1 MLFGLG
7 IRFLGEKGSE
17 LAAHYF
23 HTIDAIMAADVET
36 IEETE
41 GIGKITAKSL
51 YDYFHDEKNIEM
63 INKLKNAGVLME
75 EIKEESE
82 SGMFSGN
89 LLYLQESLQL
99 WEGVRHQI

>member
-1 MLFGLG
+1 
-7 IRFLGEKGSE
+7 
-17 LAAHYF
+17 
-23 HTIDAIMAADVET
+23 MAADVET

-82 SGMFSGN
+82 SGMFSG
-89 LLYLQESLQL
+89 ESVVLTGKL
-99 WEGVRHQI
+99 AVMGRRQI